1 MHTNRNRK
9 SSDSTLA
16 ALAPSS
22 MCVNITLVYVPPPTP
37 FKGACVFWG
46 PKRVKRQKRRAQPG
60 DHTES
65 VLPSKGAERVTCH
78 KWVSLTPAQSEAAQ
92 SCPTL
97 CDCMDCVAYQASPWV
112 GFSRQEYRSEL
123 PFPSPGDLPN
133 PGIEPGSPTLQ
144 ADALPSEP
152 PRRPP
157 PAQTG
162 IKSPGSW
169 GFHGSPVA
177 KTPQSQCRG
186 LEFNPWSGN

>member
-1 MHTNRNRK
+1 MATHSRILAWKNPVDRGAPRATGHGGHKEPERTEHMMHTNRNRK

-97 CDCMDCVAYQASPWV
+97 CDCMDCVVYQASP
-112 GFSRQEYRSEL
+112 
-123 PFPSPGDLPN
+123 
-133 PGIEPGSPTLQ
+133 
-144 ADALPSEP
+144 
-152 PRRPP
+152 
-157 PAQTG
+157 
-162 IKSPGSW
+162 
-169 GFHGSPVA
+169 
-177 KTPQSQCRG
+177 
-186 LEFNPWSGN
+186 